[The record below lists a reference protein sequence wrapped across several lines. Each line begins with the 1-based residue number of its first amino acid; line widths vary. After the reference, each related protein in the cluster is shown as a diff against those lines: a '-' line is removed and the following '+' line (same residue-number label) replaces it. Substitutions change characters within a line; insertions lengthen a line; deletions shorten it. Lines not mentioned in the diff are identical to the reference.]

1 LLHWPTGR
9 ARRGGTLADHEI
21 TRLLGIAAQGDAAAF
36 EQVAAWAYTE
46 LERLAASRMR
56 RRYGGRLDG
65 LTLEPAALVN
75 ETFLRL
81 LEKPIGFENRRH
93 FLAFASRLMLGAL
106 ADYERR
112 RRAQKRGG
120 DRLRVTLTGL
130 ADDVRSPDVALSDLE
145 AAFEELEALDARKA
159 EIVKL
164 RVLWGASN
172 EDAARLLEISE
183 STVERDWRF
192 SRMWLGERLGIVA

>member
-1 LLHWPTGR
+1 MTNR
-9 ARRGGTLADHEI
+9 LAGAANHDI
-21 TRLLGIAAQGDAAAF
+21 TRLLGRAAEGDGAAF
-36 EQVAAWAYTE
+36 ERVAAWAYAE
-46 LERLAASRMR
+46 LERLPERRMR
-56 RRYGGRLDG
+56 RQYGGRLEG

-81 LEKPIGFENRRH
+81 LEKPVGFANRRH
-93 FLAFASRLMLGAL
+93 FLAFASRVMLGAL

-112 RRAQKRGG
+112 RRAGKRGG

-130 ADDVRSPDVALSDLE
+130 AEAAPPDVRLTDFE
-145 AAFEELEALDARKA
+145 AALGELEALDARKA

-172 EDAARLLEISE
+172 ADAARLLEVSVP
-183 STVERDWRF
+183 TVERDWRF
-192 SRMWLGERLGIVA
+192 SRLWLGERLGVAR

>member
-1 LLHWPTGR
+1 VE
-9 ARRGGTLADHEI
+9 GGDTLSEHEI
-21 TRLLGIAAQGDAAAF
+21 TRLLGLAAQGDAAAF
-36 EQVAAWAYTE
+36 GEVAGWAYAE

-81 LEKPIGFENRRH
+81 LEKPTGFENRRH

-130 ADDVRSPDVALSDLE
+130 ADSDESPGVVLSDLE
-145 AAFEELEALDARKA
+145 AALEELEALDARKA

-164 RVLWGASN
+164 RVLWGANN
-172 EDAARLLEISE
+172 EDTARLLEISE

>member
-1 LLHWPTGR
+1 MAGE
-9 ARRGGTLADHEI
+9 DI
-21 TRLLGIAAQGDAAAF
+21 TQLLGRAAQGDATAF
-36 EQVAAWAYTE
+36 ERVAAWAYSE
-46 LERLAASRMR
+46 LESLAESRMR
-56 RRYGGRLDG
+56 RRYRRLDG

-81 LEKPIGFENRRH
+81 LEKPAGFANRRH
-93 FLAFASRLMLGAL
+93 FLAFASQVMLGAL

-120 DRLRVTLTGL
+120 DRVRVTLSGLTTPTGEAEVPL
-130 ADDVRSPDVALSDLE
+130 GDLDAALR
-145 AAFEELEALDARKA
+145 ELDALDARKA
-159 EIVKL
+159 DIVKL

-172 EDAARLLEISE
+172 AEVARLLEISE

-192 SRMWLGERLGIVA
+192 ARLWLGERLELEA